1 MSLTIRSS
9 YSILT
14 ASVLGLMTGC
24 GEEASDGMG
33 MEPEAPS
40 DMQQLP
46 TPVQPQAPQ
55 PPGENFEVQA
65 ASGITGSFD
74 GVWGGTAYGW
84 SCLPGSPGVP
94 TYTWIWRWNASKRDY
109 DLVAQQWSTLPRA
122 DIASVCGGSPYHAF
136 AIPTLN
142 SKFGY
147 YAFQARPYGNQ
158 DPTITL
164 YKFTGDR

>member
-9 YSILT
+9 YAILT

-33 MEPEAPS
+33 MEPEVPS

-55 PPGENFEVQA
+55 APPGEDFGVQA

-74 GVWGGTAYGW
+74 GVWGGSAYGW
-84 SCLPGSPGVP
+84 SCLPGNTGAP
-94 TYTWIWRWNASKRDY
+94 TYVWIWRWNGYEWK
-109 DLVAQQWSTLPRA
+109 LVGQQWSTLYRA
-122 DIASVCGGSPYHAF
+122 DIVSVCGGSGYHAF
-136 AIPTLN
+136 SIPLLN
-142 SKFGY
+142 SARGW
-147 YAFQARPYGNQ
+147 YAMTTRPYGNQ
-158 DPTITL
+158 DPTLTL
-164 YKFTGDR
+164 YKNPTGD